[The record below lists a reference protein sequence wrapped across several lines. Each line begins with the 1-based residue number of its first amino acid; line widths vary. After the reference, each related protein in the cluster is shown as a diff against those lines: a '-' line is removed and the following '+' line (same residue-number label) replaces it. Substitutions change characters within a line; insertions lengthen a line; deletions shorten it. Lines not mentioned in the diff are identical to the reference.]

1 MSTPKGIITPKE
13 AKQLNDTFTE
23 RCELIS
29 KDITKRPD
37 NRSSWYA
44 LEDIKAYLKYAENQA
59 RELGYEMNGI
69 RIYCGAYPTVK
80 GQAGY
85 STSFIVPT
93 ANIAN
98 GKDANNSDG
107 SDIPDGDALNNGSTG
122 WPPNASYPQ
131 Q

>member
-1 MSTPKGIITPKE
+1 MSKPKGVISPEK
-13 AKQLNDTFTE
+13 AKQLNDAFTE

-37 NRSSWYA
+37 NRSSWYS
-44 LEDIKAYLKYAENQA
+44 LKDLKKYIRYAKKQA
-59 RELGYEMNGI
+59 KKNGYKMDGV
-69 RIYCGAYPTVK
+69 RIYCGAYPTVD

-93 ANIAN
+93 AKMID
-98 GKDANNSDG
+98 GKDGGGGNG
-107 SDIPDGDALNNGSTG
+107 DIPDGDALNKGNDGD
-122 WPPNASYPQ
+122 PPNANYPQ

>member
-1 MSTPKGIITPKE
+1 MSKPKGVISPEE
-13 AKQLNDTFTE
+13 AKQLNDAFTE

-37 NRSSWYA
+37 NRSSWFS
-44 LEDIKAYLKYAENQA
+44 LDDIKAYLKYAENQA
-59 RELGYEMNGI
+59 KENGHEMNGI

-93 ANIAN
+93 ADTPN
-98 GKDANNSDG
+98 GKDGGNGGN
-107 SDIPDGDALNNGSTG
+107 SDIPGGDGLNKGSDGD
-122 WPPNASYPQ
+122 PPNANYSQ

>member
-13 AKQLNDTFTE
+13 AKQLNDAFTE

-37 NRSSWYA
+37 NRSSWYS

-69 RIYCGAYPTVK
+69 RIYCGAYHTDEGK
-80 GQAGY
+80 AGY

-93 ANIAN
+93 AKIAD
-98 GKDANNSDG
+98 GKDADNSDG
-107 SDIPDGDALNNGSTG
+107 SDIPDGDCLNKGNTG
-122 WPPNASYPQ
+122 WPPNANYPQ

>member
-13 AKQLNDTFTE
+13 AKQLNNAFTE

-37 NRSSWYA
+37 NRSSWYS

-69 RIYCGAYPTVK
+69 RIYCGAYPTVEGK
-80 GQAGY
+80 AGY

-93 ANIAN
+93 AKIAD
-98 GKDANNSDG
+98 GKDTDNSDG
-107 SDIPDGDALNNGSTG
+107 SDIPDGDCLNKGNTG
-122 WPPNASYPQ
+122 WPPNANYPQ